1 MEVKIVF
8 SAYKRMSL
16 KQCKWLTGSGGQ
28 KTPRNNKG
36 LGFGSLEI
44 MGPHMSRKKQERLHD
59 RGKKNKVGVSVS
71 QGTGLQKKESKY
83 RYEVSTLEE
92 DYYNPKAQV
101 G

>member
-1 MEVKIVF
+1 M
-8 SAYKRMSL
+8 
-16 KQCKWLTGSGGQ
+16 Q
-28 KTPRNNKG
+28 KEERVLQTPGTNIGREI
-36 LGFGSLEI
+36 LG
-44 MGPHMSRKKQERLHD
+44 RHD